1 MMKGIEWALLLVFGF
16 LVIRETNPV
25 WLSNTEMFM
34 PAVFPISTALY
45 IIYVVLMTVA
55 MIFITIVLLILGFGG
70 NSETLIE
77 SMLKDMTTDKIE
89 NLKIK
94 LNAWTRARIVIEDI
108 ILVYFSWV
116 LGKHYLS
123 ILLVVLV
130 IESRWFY
137 GVWNQL
143 ADKLKIQFYDDLQK
157 ELAKKERAEFENEH
171 QSDLL

>member
-1 MMKGIEWALLLVFGF
+1 MKGIEWALLLVFGF

-55 MIFITIVLLILGFGG
+55 MIFITIFLLILGFGG
-70 NSETLIE
+70 NSETLIK

-89 NLKIK
+89 KLKMNQNGLIHV
-94 LNAWTRARIVIEDI
+94 RGIIEDI
-108 ILVYFSWV
+108 FMAYFSWV
-116 LGKHYLS
+116 LGKHYLA
-123 ILLVVLV
+123 VLV
-130 IESRWFY
+130 ILIAIEAKWIY
-137 GVWNQL
+137 GVWNSL
-143 ADKLKIQFYDDLQK
+143 VDKLKNRFYDDLQK
-157 ELAKKERAEFENEH
+157 EVAKKERAEFEKEH